1 MADPTAARIA
11 RSAAA
16 LESPLT
22 DLAGFD
28 DWFAEHGRS
37 IRTTAERIPLAAME
51 NWYQTPVTGD
61 LRHRSGKF
69 FTVHGLRVHS
79 PGSAV
84 PWWDQPIIDQ
94 PEVGILGILVKE
106 FDGVP
111 HFLMQAKAEPGNP
124 GGLQLS
130 PTVQATRSN
139 YTGVHRGKP
148 VPYVDYFRD
157 TSRHRVV
164 ADVRQSEQGAWF
176 YRKRNRNMVVETT
189 GEVEVLEGF
198 RWFTL
203 GQLHLLLSRHD
214 IVNMD
219 ARTVMSCLPHA
230 SRPEGSLHRTTDVLS
245 WINGARSLTTI
256 DTERIALRGLDE
268 WRHTDMGHSH
278 ESGGFFDVIGVS
290 VTARGREVGGW
301 HQPMIEPHGTGVIA
315 FLVREIDGVP
325 HALLHAR
332 TEPGYADVVE
342 LAPTVQCVPENYA
355 WLPPAARPRHLDEVL
370 AAGPDRILFDTV
382 LSEEGGRFFHARNRY
397 LIVDSDVPE
406 DPGHPDFRWLS
417 MDQLTRLLR
426 HSHYLNV
433 QARSLVACMR
443 SLEATRDSA

>member
-1 MADPTAARIA
+1 MADVTARIA

-16 LESPLT
+16 LESPPT

-28 DWFAEHGRS
+28 DWFAEYGEQ
-37 IRTTAERIPLAAME
+37 IYTTAERIPLAALDQ
-51 NWYQTPVTGD
+51 WYQTPVTGD

-69 FTVHGLRVHS
+69 FTVHGLRVHD
-79 PGSAV
+79 PANAV

-94 PEVGILGILVKE
+94 PEVGILGILIKE

-139 YTGVHRGKP
+139 YTGVHKGKP

-157 TSRHRVV
+157 TSRHRVL

-189 GEVEVLEGF
+189 TEVEVLEGF

-203 GQLHLLLSRHD
+203 GQLYRLLSRDD
-214 IVNMD
+214 IINMD
-219 ARTVMSCLPHA
+219 ARTVLACLPHA
-230 SRPEGSLHRTTDVLS
+230 ARPDGALHRMTDVLS
-245 WINGARSLTTI
+245 WIAGARSLASVH
-256 DTERIALRGLDE
+256 TERIALNALDE
-268 WRHTDMGHSH
+268 WRHGEMGYTH

-290 VTARGREVGGW
+290 VTAAGREVGTW
-301 HQPMIEPHGTGVIA
+301 RQPMIEPRGTGVIA
-315 FLVREIDGVP
+315 FLRREIGGVP
-325 HALLHAR
+325 HVLLHAR

-342 LAPTVQCVPENYA
+342 LAPTVQCVPDSYS

-370 AAGPDRILFDTV
+370 AAGPGRIRYEAV

-397 LIVDSDVPE
+397 LIVDSDLPE
-406 DPGHPDFRWLS
+406 DLGHPDYRWLT
-417 MDQLTRLLR
+417 MDQLTQLLR

-433 QARSLVACMR
+433 QARSLVACWR
-443 SLEATRDSA
+443 GLEAAGSTG

>member
-1 MADPTAARIA
+1 MADVTARIA

-16 LESPLT
+16 VESPLT

-28 DWFAEHGRS
+28 DWFAEYGEK
-37 IRTTAERIPLAAME
+37 ICTTAERVPLAALDQ
-51 NWYQTPVTGD
+51 WYETPVTGD
-61 LRHRSGKF
+61 LRHRTGKF
-69 FTVHGLRVHS
+69 FTVHGLRVHD
-79 PGSAV
+79 PTGAV
-84 PWWDQPIIDQ
+84 HWWDQPIIDQ

-139 YTGVHRGKP
+139 YTGVHKGRP
-148 VPYVDYFRD
+148 VPYLDYFRD
-157 TSRHRVV
+157 TSRHRVI

-189 GEVEVLEGF
+189 AEVEVLEGF

-203 GQLHLLLSRHD
+203 GQLYLLLSRDD

-219 ARTVMSCLPHA
+219 ARTVMACLPHA
-230 SRPEGSLHRTTDVLS
+230 SRPEGALHRTTDVLS
-245 WINGARSLTTI
+245 WITGARSLAGVSTQ
-256 DTERIALRGLDE
+256 RIALSGLDGWE
-268 WRHTDMGHSH
+268 HTEMGYSH

-290 VTARGREVGGW
+290 VTANGREVGGW
-301 HQPMIEPHGTGVIA
+301 RQPMIEPHGTGVIA
-315 FLVREIDGVP
+315 FLMRRINGVE
-325 HALLHAR
+325 HVLVHAR

-342 LAPTVQCVPENYA
+342 LAPTVQCVPESYR
-355 WLPPAARPRHLDEVL
+355 WLPSAARPRHLDEVL
-370 AAGPDRILFDTV
+370 AAGPDRIRFEAV

-406 DPGHPDFRWLS
+406 DPGHPDYRWLS
-417 MDQLTRLLR
+417 MDQLTGLLR

-433 QARSLVACMR
+433 QARSLVACLRGLETAR
-443 SLEATRDSA
+443 SAR